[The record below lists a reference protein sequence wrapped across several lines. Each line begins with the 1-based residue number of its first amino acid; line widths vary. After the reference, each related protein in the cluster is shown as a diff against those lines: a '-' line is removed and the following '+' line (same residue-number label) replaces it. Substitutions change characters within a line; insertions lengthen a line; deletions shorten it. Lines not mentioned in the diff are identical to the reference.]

1 MPDPR
6 YVNEMVALPC
16 SACRIGFCV
25 SAAWGGPG
33 ISNEL
38 AGEGLES

>member
-6 YVNEMVALPC
+6 YVNVMVALTLLVL
-16 SACRIGFCV
+16 AILAFT
-25 SAAWGGPG
+25 
-33 ISNEL
+33 L